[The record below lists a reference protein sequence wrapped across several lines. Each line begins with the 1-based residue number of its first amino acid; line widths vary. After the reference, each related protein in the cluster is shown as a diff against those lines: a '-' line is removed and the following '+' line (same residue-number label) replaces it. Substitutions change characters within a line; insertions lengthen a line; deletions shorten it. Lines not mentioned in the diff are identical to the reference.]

1 MARCKACGTEAPAMA
16 RFCNICGAAVAAASA
31 PPANAATPMPA
42 ARPQPTAYG
51 QPQPTQYAQPLSA
64 APQPSQSTGMNK
76 AAIAAL
82 VSGVVLIGA
91 AGFLFAKSAG
101 LLNAQKPTS
110 PSGAVINA
118 PNTQPAQ
125 APVLSAPQPQMPQAP
140 IMKPP
145 GTIGNPMPADVI
157 AWLRWLK
164 WFEGERK
171 RLEAKSAGE
180 LVVQLQN
187 AIKEYMTG
195 ESLGLLDG
203 SFESGDAPKK
213 PAPNYGEQIAKVI
226 GEWNQAANVYKTPG
240 AANKPP
246 LPDAC
251 APLASGYGTALDAG
265 IAEMSKLMN
274 TLNSALGSMSG
285 QGGDA
290 SGAQNIVRD
299 LMGQKSSKSASK
311 SVDALFIDANAA
323 LDAVRNRYTDIPPD
337 INATNFRV
345 ISEGASLSLPIMGM

>member
-1 MARCKACGTEAPAMA
+1 MARCKACGTEAPAMS
-16 RFCNICGAAVAAASA
+16 RFCNICGAAVTSAAPSSASA
-31 PPANAATPMPA
+31 PTPGLA
-42 ARPQPTAYG
+42 ARPQPQPTITGQPTAYAP
-51 QPQPTQYAQPLSA
+51 PQQAG
-64 APQPSQSTGMNK
+64 GMNK
-76 AAIAAL
+76 AGLAAL
-82 VSGVVLIGA
+82 ITGIALVGV
-91 AGFLFAKSAG
+91 AGFLFAKSSG
-101 LLNAQKPTS
+101 VLNAQKPTA
-110 PSGAVINA
+110 PAGAVINA

-125 APVLSAPQPQMPQAP
+125 APLLSAPQPRAPKAP
-140 IMKPP
+140 ILKPP
-145 GTIGNPMPADVI
+145 STVGNPMPADVI

-171 RLEAKSAGE
+171 RLEARSAGE

-203 SFESGDAPKK
+203 SFESGEAPKK
-213 PAPNYGEQIAKVI
+213 PAPNYGEQISKVI
-226 GEWNQAANVYKTPG
+226 VEWNAAANVYRTPG

-251 APLASGYGTALDAG
+251 APLASGYGMALDAG

-285 QGGDA
+285 QGGDTN
-290 SGAQNIVRD
+290 GATNAVRD
-299 LMGQKSSKSASK
+299 LMTQKNSKSASK

-323 LDAVRNRYTDIPPD
+323 LDAVRSRYTDIPPD
-337 INATNFRV
+337 ISASNFRV
-345 ISEGASLSLPIMGM
+345 ISEGASLSIPLPGLGM

>member
-16 RFCNICGAAVAAASA
+16 RFCNICGAAVAPASA
-31 PPANAATPMPA
+31 PPPASAATPARAQPTVLGQPAYSAPA
-42 ARPQPTAYG
+42 AEPTNK
-51 QPQPTQYAQPLSA
+51 L
-64 APQPSQSTGMNK
+64 NK
-76 AAIAAL
+76 AGLAAL
-82 VSGVVLIGA
+82 ISGIVLVGA
-91 AGFLFAKSAG
+91 AGFLFAKSA
-101 LLNAQKPTS
+101 LLNAQKPTA
-110 PSGAVINA
+110 PTGAVINA
-118 PNTQPAQ
+118 PNTQPVQ
-125 APVLSAPQPQMPQAP
+125 APILTPPQPGLPQAP
-140 IMKPP
+140 ILKPP
-145 GTIGNPMPADVI
+145 ATVGNPMPADVI

-203 SFESGDAPKK
+203 SFESGEAPKK
-213 PAPNYGEQIAKVI
+213 AAPNYGEQIGKVI
-226 GEWNQAANVYKTPG
+226 VEWNQAANVYRTPG

-251 APLASGYGTALDAG
+251 APLASSYGLALDAG
-265 IAEMSKLMN
+265 IGEMSKLMN
-274 TLNSALGSMSG
+274 TLNSTLGSMTG

-290 SGAQNIVRD
+290 SSAQNAVRD
-299 LMGQKSSKSASK
+299 LMAQKSSKSASK

-337 INATNFRV
+337 ISASNFRV

>member
-1 MARCKACGTEAPAMA
+1 MQP
-16 RFCNICGAAVAAASA
+16 VA
-31 PPANAATPMPA
+31 
-42 ARPQPTAYG
+42 
-51 QPQPTQYAQPLSA
+51 
-64 APQPSQSTGMNK
+64 QPSQAGGMNK
-76 AAIAAL
+76 AGLAAL
-82 VSGVVLIGA
+82 IAGIVLVGA

-101 LLNAQKPTS
+101 VLNAQKPTA
-110 PSGAVINA
+110 PTGAVINA

-125 APVLSAPQPQMPQAP
+125 APVLSAPQPTMPKAP
-140 IMKPP
+140 VMKPP
-145 GTIGNPMPADVI
+145 TTVGNPMPADVV

-195 ESLGLLDG
+195 ESMGLLDG
-203 SFESGDAPKK
+203 SFENGEAPKK
-213 PAPNYGEQIAKVI
+213 AAPNYGEQIAKVI

-246 LPDAC
+246 LPDTC
-251 APLASGYGTALDAG
+251 APLASSYGIALDAG

-274 TLNSALGSMSG
+274 TLNSTLGAMSG
-285 QGGDA
+285 QNGDTSA
-290 SGAQNIVRD
+290 AQNAVRE
-299 LMGQKSSKSASK
+299 LMAQKSNKSASK

-337 INATNFRV
+337 ISAANFRV

>member
-16 RFCNICGAAVAAASA
+16 RFCSICGAAVAAAT
-31 PPANAATPMPA
+31 PPPVSAATPPTA
-42 ARPQPTAYG
+42 TRPQPQPTAYG
-51 QPQPTQYAQPLSA
+51 QPAYA
-64 APQPSQSTGMNK
+64 APSAGQPQTAPGMNK

-82 VSGVVLIGA
+82 VSGIVLIGA

-101 LLNAQKPTS
+101 LLNAQKPSS
-110 PSGAVINA
+110 PTGAVINA

-125 APVLSAPQPQMPQAP
+125 APILTPPQPSDPKAP
-140 IMKPP
+140 VIKPP
-145 GTIGNPMPADVI
+145 ATIGNPMPADVI

-203 SFESGDAPKK
+203 SFESGEK
-213 PAPNYGEQIAKVI
+213 PTKTPPNYGEQIAKVI
-226 GEWNQAANVYKTPG
+226 GEWNQAASVYKTPG

-251 APLASGYGTALDAG
+251 APLASGYGLALDAG

-274 TLNSALGSMSG
+274 TLNSTLGAMAG
-285 QGGDA
+285 QGGDTSA
-290 SGAQNIVRD
+290 AQNAVRD
-299 LMGQKSSKSASK
+299 LMAQKSSKSASK

-323 LDAVRNRYTDIPPD
+323 LDSLRNRYTDIPPD
-337 INATNFRV
+337 ISASNFRV
-345 ISEGASLSLPIMGM
+345 VSEGASLSLPIMGM

>member
-16 RFCNICGAAVAAASA
+16 RFCSICGAAVAPASAA
-31 PPANAATPMPA
+31 PPASASPSPPLTRPSGTSPTATP
-42 ARPQPTAYG
+42 TVYG
-51 QPQPTQYAQPLSA
+51 QPTSYATPTPDA
-64 APQPSQSTGMNK
+64 APSGGMNK
-76 AAIAAL
+76 AGIAAL
-82 VSGVVLIGA
+82 VSGVVLVGV
-91 AGFLFAKSAG
+91 AGFLFAKSA
-101 LLNAQKPTS
+101 LLNAQKPTA
-110 PSGAVINA
+110 PTGAVINA
-118 PNTQPAQ
+118 PNTEPAK
-125 APVLSAPQPQMPQAP
+125 AP
-140 IMKPP
+140 IMSVPEPKLPKAP
-145 GTIGNPMPADVI
+145 VMQEPTTVGNPMPADVV

-164 WFEGERK
+164 WFESERK

-203 SFESGDAPKK
+203 SFENGEAPKK
-213 PAPNYGEQIAKVI
+213 TAPNYGEQIGKVI
-226 GEWNQAANVYKTPG
+226 GEWNQAAGVYKTPG

-251 APLASGYGTALDAG
+251 APLASSYGVALDAG

-274 TLNSALGSMSG
+274 TLNSTLAGMS
-285 QGGDA
+285 GGDA
-290 SGAQNIVRD
+290 SGAQNAVRD
-299 LMGQKSSKSASK
+299 LMAQKSSKSASK

-337 INATNFRV
+337 ISAGSFRIV
-345 ISEGASLSLPIMGM
+345 SEGASLSLPVLGM